1 MHRNSFAFNE
11 IKYEG
16 LEWINLAPYRE
27 QWRDLTDKV
36 MSFRAPWE
44 WLSWTVPQKEP
55 CFTNLK
61 LYKLLPFQSAFPF
74 MVTAALVAVT
84 TSVMTSPL
92 VVAGYVILSTFSLLT
107 CASLVAIL
115 TLQPKPGEPL
125 ADVAGGAVCGISVL
139 SLILAAF
146 GVLSSR
152 CCKYPPPDNRVEH
165 CAEGFTLWGH
175 VRNWEWRDIPYSR

>member
-1 MHRNSFAFNE
+1 
-11 IKYEG
+11 
-16 LEWINLAPYRE
+16 
-27 QWRDLTDKV
+27 
-36 MSFRAPWE
+36 
-44 WLSWTVPQKEP
+44 
-55 CFTNLK
+55 
-61 LYKLLPFQSAFPF
+61 

-165 CAEGFTLWGH
+165 CAEGFTL
-175 VRNWEWRDIPYSR
+175 